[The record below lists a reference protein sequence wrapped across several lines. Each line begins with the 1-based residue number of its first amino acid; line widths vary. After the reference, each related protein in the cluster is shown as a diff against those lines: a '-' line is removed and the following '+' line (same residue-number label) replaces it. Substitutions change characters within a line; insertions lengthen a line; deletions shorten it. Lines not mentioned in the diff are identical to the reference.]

1 MIVTWGISCQ
11 ACFDPLV
18 DHCLM
23 SIYFNS
29 LLWTPILSQS
39 PSPKHRLYYNI
50 TYAQSLSADLL
61 GVPNTMALTFRGYLK
76 CEKSR
81 HI

>member
-23 SIYFNS
+23 GIYFI
-29 LLWTPILSQS
+29 ILCCGRQYFH
-39 PSPKHRLYYNI
+39 K
-50 TYAQSLSADLL
+50 AQANNLTADLL
-61 GVPNTMALTFRGYLK
+61 GVPNTMALT
-76 CEKSR
+76 R
-81 HI
+81 HK